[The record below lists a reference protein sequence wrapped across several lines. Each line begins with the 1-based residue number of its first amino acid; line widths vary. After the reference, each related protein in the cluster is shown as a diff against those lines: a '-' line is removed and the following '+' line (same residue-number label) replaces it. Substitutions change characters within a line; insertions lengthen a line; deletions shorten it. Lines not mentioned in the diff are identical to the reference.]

1 MSTSNAWPYNN
12 TLEDNN
18 TDVTTI
24 NLSSLAG
31 SAGAASMIDTSTSTF
46 TYPSSNVYVTSGS
59 SSGLNW
65 GYNDTISI
73 TSGNLYDNSL
83 RVNGDAEITGKLK
96 VHGQDIGDIL
106 NKIEQRLAILRPNP
120 ELESRWDELRELGE
134 RYRALEADLTEKE
147 LMWSKLIK

>member
-1 MSTSNAWPYNN
+1 MSTSNTWPYNN
-12 TLEDNN
+12 TLDDS
-18 TDVTTI
+18 TDITTI
-24 NLSSLAG
+24 SLTG
-31 SAGAASMIDTSTSTF
+31 SAGTASMIDTSTSTF
-46 TYPSSNVYVTSGS
+46 TYPSSNVYVTSAGT
-59 SSGLNW
+59 GLNW

-73 TSGNLYDNSL
+73 TSGGYENSL
-83 RVNGDAEITGKLK
+83 SVNGDAEIKGKLK
-96 VHGQDIGDIL
+96 VDGRDIGDIL